1 MSYGLGIKVE
11 DGLIFAADN
20 RTNAGIDHVSA
31 ARKMHVFER
40 TGERF
45 LVLITAGN
53 LSVTQALLHRLNAEG
68 EPTKKLDK
76 GSERSL
82 LKAPSLFACA
92 EAVGHAL
99 REIERTEAAPL
110 ARHGVP
116 FDVSLILGGQIKGEK
131 PRLFLIYPPG
141 NFVEAAD
148 DAPYVQIGERKYGK
162 PILDR
167 TVTLKTPLA
176 TAAKA
181 ALLSFD
187 ATIRSNAAVGLPIDL
202 MAYVR
207 DSFSGAV
214 ERRMGADDPYLRTL
228 RTRWAESLA
237 QGFAA
242 MPEPDWI
249 TYRLKNHSR

>member
-20 RTNAGIDHVSA
+20 RTSAGIDQVSA
-31 ARKMHVFER
+31 SRKMHVFER
-40 TGERF
+40 VGDRF

-53 LSVTQALLHRLNAEG
+53 LSITQALLHRLNSDGDGAKRT
-68 EPTKKLDK
+68 PK
-76 GSERSL
+76 SPERSL

-99 REIERTEAAPL
+99 REIERNEAGPL

-131 PRLFLIYPPG
+131 PKLFLIYPPG
-141 NFVEAAD
+141 NFIEAAD
-148 DAPYVQIGERKYGK
+148 EAPYVQIGERKYGK

-167 TVTLKTPLA
+167 AVTLKTPLA

-187 ATIRSNAAVGLPIDL
+187 ATIRSNASVGLPIDL
-202 MAYVR
+202 MAYVK
-207 DSFSGAV
+207 DSLTGAV

-228 RTRWAESLA
+228 RTMWGDSLA
-237 QGFAA
+237 QSFAA

-249 TYRLKNHSR
+249 TYRLKNYSR

>member
-1 MSYGLGIKVE
+1 MSYGLGIKVD

-20 RTNAGIDHVSA
+20 RTSAGIDQVSA
-31 ARKMHVFER
+31 SRKMHVFER
-40 TGERF
+40 PGDRF
-45 LVLITAGN
+45 MVLITAGN
-53 LSVTQALLHRLNAEG
+53 LSITQALVQRLNSDTDT
-68 EPTKKLDK
+68 TKRAAK
-76 GSERSL
+76 GPERSL
-82 LKAPSLFACA
+82 LKAATLFACA
-92 EAVGHAL
+92 EVVGQAL
-99 REIERTEAAPL
+99 REIERSESAPL

-131 PRLFLIYPPG
+131 PRLFLVYPPG
-141 NFVEAAD
+141 NFIEAAD
-148 DAPYVQIGERKYGK
+148 EAPYVQIGERKYGK

-167 TVTLKTPLA
+167 TLTLKTPLA

-202 MAYVR
+202 MAYIK

-228 RTRWAESLA
+228 RTKWGDSLA
-237 QGFAA
+237 QGFAT

>member
-11 DGLIFAADN
+11 DGLIFAADQ
-20 RTNAGIDHVSA
+20 RTNAGIDQVSA
-31 ARKMHVFER
+31 SRKMHVFGR
-40 TGERF
+40 AGDRF

-53 LSVTQALLHRLNAEG
+53 LSITQALLHRLNGNGEG
-68 EPTKKLDK
+68 AKSAPKAP
-76 GSERSL
+76 GRSL

-92 EAVGHAL
+92 EVVGQAL
-99 REIERTEAAPL
+99 REIERNEAVPL

-131 PRLFLIYPPG
+131 PKLFLIYPPG
-141 NFVEAAD
+141 NFIEAAD
-148 DAPYVQIGERKYGK
+148 EAPYVQIGERKYGK

-167 TVTLKTPLA
+167 AVTLKTPLA

-202 MAYVR
+202 MAYVK
-207 DSFSGAV
+207 DSLTGPV

-228 RTRWAESLA
+228 RSKWDDSLA

-249 TYRLKNHSR
+249 TYRLKNYSR

>member
-1 MSYGLGIKVE
+1 MSYGLGIRVDE
-11 DGLIFAADN
+11 GLIFAADN
-20 RTNAGIDHVSA
+20 RTSAGIDHVSSS
-31 ARKMHVFER
+31 RKMHIFER
-40 TGERF
+40 AGDRF
-45 LVLITAGN
+45 LLLITAGN
-53 LSVTQALLHRLNAEG
+53 LSITQALLHRLNDAN
-68 EPTKKLDK
+68 PDKKGKGADK
-76 GSERSL
+76 SL
-82 LKAPSLFACA
+82 LKAPSMFACA
-92 EAVGHAL
+92 EVVGHAL
-99 REIERTEAAPL
+99 REIEKSEAAPL

-141 NFVEAAD
+141 NFIEAPD
-148 DAPYVQIGERKYGK
+148 ETPYVQIGERKYGK

-167 TVTLKTPLA
+167 TVTTKTPLS

-181 ALLSFD
+181 GLLSFD
-187 ATIRSNAAVGLPIDL
+187 AAIRSNAAVGLPIDVI
-202 MAYVR
+202 AYVK

-228 RTRWAESLA
+228 RTMWADRFS
-237 QGFAA
+237 QTFAA

>member
-1 MSYGLGIKVE
+1 MSYGLGIRVD

-20 RTNAGIDHVSA
+20 RTSAGIDQVSA
-31 ARKMHVFER
+31 SRKMHIFER
-40 TGERF
+40 AGDRF

-53 LSVTQALLHRLNAEG
+53 LSITQALIHRLNE
-68 EPTKKLDK
+68 T
-76 GSERSL
+76 GSDPKRSKNAERSV
-82 LKAPSLFACA
+82 LKAPTLFACA
-92 EAVGHAL
+92 EVVGHVL
-99 REIERTEAAPL
+99 REIEKSEAGPL

-141 NFVEAAD
+141 NFIEAPD
-148 DAPYVQIGERKYGK
+148 ETPYVQIGERKYGK

-181 ALLSFD
+181 GLLSFD
-187 ATIRSNAAVGLPIDL
+187 AAIRSNASVGLPIDL
-202 MAYVR
+202 IAYVK
-207 DSFSGAV
+207 DSLSGAV
-214 ERRMGADDPYLRTL
+214 ERRMTADDPYLRTL
-228 RTRWAESLA
+228 RTMWGERLS
-237 QGFAA
+237 QSFAA
-242 MPEPDWI
+242 MPDPDWI

>member
-1 MSYGLGIKVE
+1 MSYGLAIKVD

-20 RTNAGIDHVSA
+20 RTSAGIDQVSA
-31 ARKMHVFER
+31 SRKMHVFER
-40 TGERF
+40 AGDRF

-53 LSVTQALLHRLNAEG
+53 LSITQALVHRLNSDADG
-68 EPTKKLDK
+68 TKRASK

-82 LKAPSLFACA
+82 FKAPSLFACA
-92 EAVGHAL
+92 EVVGQAL
-99 REIERTEAAPL
+99 RDIERVESGPL
-110 ARHGVP
+110 ARHGVS

-131 PRLFLIYPPG
+131 PKLFLIYPPG
-141 NFVEAAD
+141 NFIEAAD
-148 DAPYVQIGERKYGK
+148 EAPYVQIGERKYGK

-202 MAYVR
+202 MAYVK
-207 DSFSGAV
+207 DSLSAAV

-228 RTRWAESLA
+228 RTKWGDSLA

>member
-1 MSYGLGIKVE
+1 
-11 DGLIFAADN
+11 
-20 RTNAGIDHVSA
+20 
-31 ARKMHVFER
+31 MHVIER
-40 TGERF
+40 AGERF
-45 LVLITAGN
+45 LVLNTAGN
-53 LSVTQALLHRLNAEG
+53 LSITQALIHRLNEARQDQ
-68 EPTKKLDK
+68 KRAK
-76 GSERSL
+76 GAPERSL
-82 LKAPSLFACA
+82 LKAPTLFACA
-92 EAVGHAL
+92 EVVGHVL
-99 REIERTEAAPL
+99 REIEKSEAPPL

-141 NFVEAAD
+141 NFIEAPD
-148 DAPYVQIGERKYGK
+148 ETPYVQIGERKYGK

-181 ALLSFD
+181 GLLSFD
-187 ATIRSNAAVGLPIDL
+187 AAIRSNASVGLPIDL
-202 MAYVR
+202 IAYVK

-214 ERRMGADDPYLRTL
+214 ERQMNADDPYLRTL
-228 RTRWAESLA
+228 RTMWGEKLA
-237 QGFAA
+237 QSFAA

>member
-11 DGLIFAADN
+11 EGLIFAADH
-20 RTNAGIDHVSA
+20 RTNAGIDQVSA
-31 ARKMHVFER
+31 SRKMHVFER
-40 TGERF
+40 AGERF

-53 LSVTQALLHRLNAEG
+53 LSITQALLHRLTVDAESA
-68 EPTKKLDK
+68 KRDSKVADA
-76 GSERSL
+76 SL

-92 EAVGHAL
+92 EVVGHAL
-99 REIERTEAAPL
+99 RDIERNEAAPL

-131 PRLFLIYPPG
+131 PKLFLIYPPG
-141 NFVEAAD
+141 NFIEAAD
-148 DAPYVQIGERKYGK
+148 EAPYVQIGERKYGK

-167 TVTLKTPLA
+167 TLTFQTPLA

-181 ALLSFD
+181 ALLSYD
-187 ATIRSNAAVGLPIDL
+187 ATIRSNASVGLPIDL
-202 MAYVR
+202 LAYVKN
-207 DSFSGAV
+207 SFGGAV
-214 ERRMGADDPYLRTL
+214 ERRMGADDPYLRAL
-228 RTRWAESLA
+228 RVKWGESLA
-237 QGFAA
+237 RGFAA

>member
-1 MSYGLGIKVE
+1 MSYGLGIRVDE
-11 DGLIFAADN
+11 GLIFAADN
-20 RTNAGIDHVSA
+20 RTSAGIDQVSA
-31 ARKMHVFER
+31 SRKMHIFER
-40 TGERF
+40 AGDRF

-53 LSVTQALLHRLNAEG
+53 LSITQALLHRLNEAAHDA
-68 EPTKKLDK
+68 KKAK
-76 GSERSL
+76 AERSL
-82 LKAPSLFACA
+82 LKAPTLFACA
-92 EAVGHAL
+92 EVVGHAL
-99 REIERTEAAPL
+99 REIEKTEAAPL

-141 NFVEAAD
+141 NFIEAPD
-148 DAPYVQIGERKYGK
+148 ETPYVQIGERKYGK

-167 TVTLKTPLA
+167 TVSVKTPLA

-181 ALLSFD
+181 GLLSYD
-187 ATIRSNAAVGLPIDL
+187 AAIRSNASVGLPIDVI
-202 MAYVR
+202 AYVK

-214 ERRMGADDPYLRTL
+214 ERRMGGDDPYLRTL
-228 RTRWAESLA
+228 RTMWGERLA
-237 QGFAA
+237 QSFAA